1 MAGCYDGE
9 MTVVQALVAFSI
21 AAGLLTVAPGLDTA
35 LVLRTAGVQGPR
47 GAALAALG
55 IVMGCLTW
63 GAAVAFGLGALLAA
77 SQLAFTALKWAGA
90 LYLVW
95 LGLNLLIKP
104 RARFELELADRVGN
118 SRNRSWLG
126 RGYLT
131 NLLNPKVG
139 VFYVSFLPQFL
150 PAQVPAGPFIFLLA
164 VLHALM
170 GMAWFAVLILAT
182 RPVARALKRP
192 AVVRRLDRL
201 TGVVF
206 LSFGIKLALVRQ
218 H

>member
-1 MAGCYDGE
+1 
-9 MTVVQALVAFSI
+9 MTVAQALVTFCI
-21 AAGLLTVAPGLDTA
+21 AAGLLTIAPGLDTA
-35 LVLRTAGVQGPR
+35 LVLRTAAAEGPR

-55 IVMGCLTW
+55 IVAGCLTW
-63 GAAVAFGLGALLAA
+63 GGAVALGLGALLAA
-77 SQLAFTALKWAGA
+77 SELAFNVLKWTGA

-95 LGLNLLIKP
+95 LGLNLLFKP
-104 RARFELELADRVGN
+104 RSGFRIEPDDPAASPGG
-118 SRNRSWLG
+118 SSWLG

-150 PAQVPAGPFIFLLA
+150 PAHVPAGPFIFLLA
-164 VLHALM
+164 ALHALM
-170 GMAWFAVLILAT
+170 GIAWFALLIVAT
-182 RPVARALKRP
+182 HPIARALKRP
-192 AVVRRLDRL
+192 AVIRRLDRL

-206 LSFGIKLALVRQ
+206 LSFGVKLALIRQ

>member
-1 MAGCYDGE
+1 
-9 MTVVQALVAFSI
+9 MTVAQALIAFCI
-21 AAGLLTVAPGLDTA
+21 AAGLLTIAPGLDTA
-35 LVLRTAGVQGPR
+35 LVLRTAAAEGPK
-47 GAALAALG
+47 GAALASLG
-55 IVMGCLTW
+55 VVMGCLAW

-95 LGLNLLIKP
+95 LGVNLLLKP
-104 RARFELELADRVGN
+104 RSRFELELADRASASSSGG
-118 SRNRSWLG
+118 WLL
-126 RGYLT
+126 RGFLT

-150 PAQVPAGPFIFLLA
+150 PAHVPAGLFIFLLA
-164 VLHALM
+164 ALHALM
-170 GMAWFAVLILAT
+170 GLIWFALLITAT

-201 TGVVF
+201 TGLVF
-206 LSFGIKLALVRQ
+206 LGFGVKLALVRRP
-218 H
+218 

>member
-1 MAGCYDGE
+1 
-9 MTVVQALVAFSI
+9 MTVVQALIAFSV

-35 LVLRTAGVQGPR
+35 LVLRTAAAQGPR
-47 GAALAALG
+47 GAALAGLG
-55 IVMGCLTW
+55 IVLGCLTW
-63 GAAVAFGLGALLAA
+63 GAAVTFGLGALLAA

-95 LGLNLLIKP
+95 LGLNLLVKP
-104 RARFELELADRVGN
+104 RARFELELSERVGN

-131 NLLNPKVG
+131 NLLNPKIG

-150 PAQVPAGPFIFLLA
+150 PAHVPAGPFILLLA

-170 GMAWFAVLILAT
+170 GIAWFAVLILAT

-192 AVVRRLDRL
+192 VVVRRLDRI